1 MGYKKTFSLLEFYEE
16 LNFVELEEL
25 YTLWK
30 LFPKQSVS
38 HQSELFFSFKKAHQE
53 KYNCVLDVLRKKL
66 SNSSA
71 IFSEI
76 LLEYH
81 NYKKFCEISN
91 IKETHKVSL
100 DSMFYRLQIDGL
112 QKQIYSRID
121 ELISY
126 YRGVY
131 KTLSVSTGLFKDYSE
146 SDYLESS
153 LIILLFDLLS
163 NYKNVRNKFSFN
175 LKNNTFINF
184 YKNKGIDLLKEDKQY
199 EKYGLLSISLDNF
212 EFCTNQPFQLKDKRI
227 DSTLYFNDLIP
238 NNTSMNKNN
247 HLSLKDYLWESL
259 QMKKISQLS
268 LLPEFNDVPSDGLTL
283 CLENFEK
290 GNSFKINGLNKEN
303 IAKLFQERE
312 YSNQLWAY
320 MDGESDITFEEFN
333 EEETKD
339 YLDICGFYVTNV
351 VHLKYFKD
359 GDDYF
364 IEHLDHEYVFY
375 SPDEY
380 KKRKLNHL
388 QKGNAKKRIK
398 TFKIDNSKIPLTSES
413 GLEFLEFILKEC
425 LKHTDLIE
433 EFLYS

>member
-1 MGYKKTFSLLEFYEE
+1 MRYKKTFSLLEFYEE
-16 LNFVELEEL
+16 LNFIELEEL

-38 HQSELFFSFKKAHQE
+38 YQFELFFSFKKAHQE

-66 SNSSA
+66 SNSFA

-100 DSMFYRLQIDGL
+100 DSMFYRLQIDSL
-112 QKQIYSRID
+112 QKQIYSHID

-290 GNSFKINGLNKEN
+290 GNSFKINELNKEN

>member
-1 MGYKKTFSLLEFYEE
+1 MKYEKTFSLLEFYEE
-16 LNFVELEEL
+16 LNFAELEEL
-25 YTLWK
+25 YELWNS
-30 LFPKQSVS
+30 FPKELGACQF
-38 HQSELFFSFKKAHQE
+38 ELFFLFKRSQQE
-53 KYNCVLDVLRKKL
+53 KYNYVLDVLRKKL
-66 SNSSA
+66 SDSSS
-71 IFSEI
+71 IFSEM

-91 IKETHKVSL
+91 IKETHKASL
-100 DSMFYRLQIDGL
+100 DSMFYRLEIDSL
-112 QKQIYSRID
+112 QKQIYSHID
-121 ELISY
+121 ELILY
-126 YRGVY
+126 YKEVY
-131 KTLSVSTGLFKDYSE
+131 KTLSFSTGLFKDYSE

-153 LIILLFDLLS
+153 LIILLFDLLRD
-163 NYKNVRNKFSFN
+163 YKNVKNKFLFDF
-175 LKNNTFINF
+175 KNNAFINF

-199 EKYGLLSISLDNF
+199 EKYGLLSISLDTF

-238 NNTSMNKNN
+238 NNTSINKNN
-247 HLSLKDYLWESL
+247 HLSLKDYLWKSL
-259 QMKKISQLS
+259 QIKKINQLS
-268 LLPEFNDVPSDGLTL
+268 LLPEFNNVPSDGLTFS
-283 CLENFEK
+283 LENFEK

-303 IAKLFQERE
+303 VAKLFQERE
-312 YSNQLWAY
+312 YGNQLWAY

>member
-1 MGYKKTFSLLEFYEE
+1 MKYEKTFSLLEFYKV
-16 LNFVELEEL
+16 LNFAGLEEL
-25 YTLWK
+25 YELWNS
-30 LFPKQSVS
+30 FPK
-38 HQSELFFSFKKAHQE
+38 ELGARQFESFFLFERSQQE
-53 KYNCVLDVLRKKL
+53 KYNYVLDILRGKL
-66 SNSSA
+66 YNNSD
-71 IFSEI
+71 IFSGM
-76 LLEYH
+76 LLEYYNH
-81 NYKKFCEISN
+81 KNVCQILHL
-91 IKETHKVSL
+91 KETYK
-100 DSMFYRLQIDGL
+100 DWMNNDFYKIKIEMLER
-112 QKQIYSRID
+112 QIYSHMD
-121 ELISY
+121 ELILY
-126 YRGVY
+126 YRKVY
-131 KTLSVSTGLFKDYSE
+131 DTLDFSTELFKDYSE

-184 YKNKGIDLLKEDKQY
+184 YKSKGIDLLKEDKQY
-199 EKYGLLSISLDNF
+199 KKYGLLSISLDNF

>member
-413 GLEFLEFILKEC
+413 GLEFLAFILKEC

>member
-1 MGYKKTFSLLEFYEE
+1 
-16 LNFVELEEL
+16 
-25 YTLWK
+25 
-30 LFPKQSVS
+30 
-38 HQSELFFSFKKAHQE
+38 
-53 KYNCVLDVLRKKL
+53 
-66 SNSSA
+66 
-71 IFSEI
+71 
-76 LLEYH
+76 
-81 NYKKFCEISN
+81 
-91 IKETHKVSL
+91 
-100 DSMFYRLQIDGL
+100 MFYRLQIDGL

-380 KKRKLNHL
+380 KKRELNHL

>member
-1 MGYKKTFSLLEFYEE
+1 MKYEKTFSLLEFYEE
-16 LNFVELEEL
+16 LNFAELEDLYEL
-25 YTLWK
+25 WNS
-30 LFPKQSVS
+30 FPKESVVC
-38 HQSELFFSFKKAHQE
+38 QFELFFLFKSQQE
-53 KYNCVLDVLRKKL
+53 KYTYVLDVLRKKL
-66 SNSSA
+66 SDSSS
-71 IFSEI
+71 IFSEM

-91 IKETHKVSL
+91 IKETHKASL
-100 DSMFYRLQIDGL
+100 DSMVYRLKIDSL
-112 QKQIYSRID
+112 QKQIYSHID
-121 ELISY
+121 ELILY
-126 YRGVY
+126 YREVY
-131 KTLSVSTGLFKDYSE
+131 KTLRGSTGLFKDYSE
-146 SDYLESS
+146 LDYLESS
-153 LIILLFDLLS
+153 LIILLFDLLRD
-163 NYKNVRNKFSFN
+163 YKNVKNKFLFDF
-175 LKNNTFINF
+175 KNNAFINF

-199 EKYGLLSISLDNF
+199 EKYGLLSISLDTF
-212 EFCTNQPFQLKDKRI
+212 EFCTNQRFQLKDKRI

-238 NNTSMNKNN
+238 NNTSLNKNN

-268 LLPEFNDVPSDGLTL
+268 LLPEFNDVPSDGRTL
-283 CLENFEK
+283 FLENFEK

-303 IAKLFQERE
+303 VAKLFQERE

-339 YLDICGFYVTNV
+339 YLDVCGFYVTNV
-351 VHLKYFKD
+351 VHLKYFRD
-359 GDDYF
+359 GSDYF

-380 KKRKLNHL
+380 EKRKLNHL

-398 TFKIDNSKIPLTSES
+398 TFKIDNSKIPLSTEA

>member
-1 MGYKKTFSLLEFYEE
+1 MKYEKTFSLFEFYEE
-16 LNFVELEEL
+16 LIFAELEVLYEL
-25 YTLWK
+25 WNS
-30 LFPKQSVS
+30 FPKELGARQF
-38 HQSELFFSFKKAHQE
+38 ELFFLFERSQQE
-53 KYNCVLDVLRKKL
+53 KCNYVLDILRGKL
-66 SNSSA
+66 SNNSD
-71 IFSEI
+71 IFPEMLLGYYNHKKICQI
-76 LLEYH
+76 LHLKE
-81 NYKKFCEISN
+81 NYKDWLNNDFYKIEI
-91 IKETHKVSL
+91 ECL
-100 DSMFYRLQIDGL
+100 EG
-112 QKQIYSRID
+112 QIYSHID
-121 ELISY
+121 ELILY
-126 YRGVY
+126 YREVY
-131 KTLSVSTGLFKDYSE
+131 NTLSVSTELSKDYSE
-146 SDYLESS
+146 SDYVESS
-153 LIILLFDLLS
+153 LIILLFDLLRD
-163 NYKNVRNKFSFN
+163 YKNVKNRFSFDF
-175 LKNNTFINF
+175 KNNAFINF

-199 EKYGLLSISLDNF
+199 EKYGLLSISLDTF

-259 QMKKISQLS
+259 QMKKINQLS
-268 LLPEFNDVPSDGLTL
+268 LLPEFNNVPSDGLTL
-283 CLENFEK
+283 SLEHFEK

-303 IAKLFQERE
+303 VAKLFQERE
-312 YSNQLWAY
+312 YGNQLWAY

-425 LKHTDLIE
+425 LKHTDLIG

>member
-1 MGYKKTFSLLEFYEE
+1 MRYKKTFSLLEFYEE
-16 LNFVELEEL
+16 LNFIELEEL

-38 HQSELFFSFKKAHQE
+38 YQFELFFSFKKAHQE

-66 SNSSA
+66 SNSFA

-100 DSMFYRLQIDGL
+100 DSMFYRLQIDSL
-112 QKQIYSRID
+112 QKQIYSHID

>member
-38 HQSELFFSFKKAHQE
+38 YQSELFFLFKKAHQE

-66 SNSSA
+66 SNSST

-91 IKETHKVSL
+91 IKETNKVSL
-100 DSMFYRLQIDGL
+100 DSMFYRLQIDSL
-112 QKQIYSRID
+112 QKQIYSHID

-131 KTLSVSTGLFKDYSE
+131 KTLSVSTGPFKDYRE

-153 LIILLFDLLS
+153 LIILLFDLLRD
-163 NYKNVRNKFSFN
+163 YKNVKNRFSFDF
-175 LKNNTFINF
+175 KNNTFINF

-388 QKGNAKKRIK
+388 QKGNAKKRVK